1 MKAKASVQYNDF
13 KGTSA
18 ADISDHTN
26 LVEFLRSKGVNT
38 DKYKPIGAA
47 FYQGYSTFSSAS
59 FICEDTENSKLI
71 RLYMRD
77 VSQVEFFDLFK
88 RLDVVFADRDISEC
102 DIEERRIE
110 DL

>member
-26 LVEFLRSKGVNT
+26 LKEFLNSKGVNT
-38 DKYKPIGAA
+38 DRFNPIGAA

-59 FICEDTENSKLI
+59 IICEDIENSKLI
-71 RLYMRD
+71 RLYVHEM
-77 VSQVEFFDLFK
+77 SQDEFFNLFK
-88 RLDVVFADRDISEC
+88 RLDVVFANRDISEC
-102 DIEERRIE
+102 DIEEKNIE
-110 DL
+110 EL